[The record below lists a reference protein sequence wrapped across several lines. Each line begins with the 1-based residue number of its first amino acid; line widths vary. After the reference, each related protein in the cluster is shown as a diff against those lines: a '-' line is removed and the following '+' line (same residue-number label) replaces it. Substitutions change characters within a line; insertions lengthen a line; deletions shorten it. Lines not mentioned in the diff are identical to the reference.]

1 MTTVTVTTR
10 AQILRNTAAFTSAVL
25 SQSELRRRL
34 VATLLRGNPASDQKQ
49 LNLAADTLESAIS
62 FSSAALRSSSLSLA
76 EKLLLPLSDFP
87 LSSLLLSLIHALRN
101 RPTESA
107 TCLLRIFLSDNASL
121 ARSEIAPALY
131 ERLFSLHLFPVFRW
145 FDDHRTRILSTSS
158 RGDADDC
165 DCEYSVSVVLP
176 CTKVLS
182 KMSEEQAAKLREV
195 EREYEE
201 VLDQNCRVLAAYF
214 NEVLVCENG
223 DAAVSPPSLVLKS
236 CGGGG
241 GGGRE
246 ERKEEKMQPSV
257 MENGRYNPIW
267 SERDVSTEYLS
278 RSSSGRSS
286 HSPFYPQRVFYGGV
300 LKPQQQ
306 PSKSSTTPVYLK
318 LNLNAETDFSL
329 DESLL
334 SSSSDSEAENE
345 EKDKSS
351 ALLEPRQSHIQEQML
366 TIFEQSRGSPDY
378 PMTDCDTPLHGIG
391 KNAPPK
397 DFVCPITSHIFDDPV
412 TLETGQTYER
422 KAIEEWFNRG
432 NSTCPIT
439 RQKLQ
444 NTQLPKTNYVLK
456 RLIASWEER
465 NPHLVPPPYESLY
478 EDTDA
483 VVKLTM
489 PSTSPNCVITQATV
503 DGMMSELRCA
513 INNLYMSEVLQE
525 SEMAVLQI
533 EKFWRGVNLGV
544 DIHSMLSKPAIIN
557 GFMEILFNSVEPQVL
572 QAAVFL
578 LAEMGSRDNAVV
590 KTLTR
595 VDTDVE
601 CIMALFKNGL
611 TEAVVLLYLLNP
623 SAMDLAEMAVVE
635 ALITVFNKK
644 EEELVKMCLKPKT
657 AAVLL
662 LTRIIGSSEE
672 IIASSVVN
680 TLFSEKAIG
689 IVVGSLG
696 AELVKERIAAVEI
709 LLRCME
715 EDGTCRNNIADKAE
729 LLPLLETLV
738 GATDGDR
745 FKIINFFFELVKLNR
760 RTFNE
765 QILHIIKEEGPFSTM
780 HTLLIYLQTSRQDHC
795 PVMAG
800 LLLQLDLLV
809 EPRKMSIYRE
819 EAMDTLISCLR
830 NTDFPV
836 TQLAVADTIISLQ
849 GTFDFSGSPLIREI
863 LLKRAGV
870 NISST
875 ILVQVDQISSISPE
889 IDITPVK
896 SFETLPVLWLCAF
909 FLPNILIDTL
919 FFVLRQQEEEKA
931 ADEWERRIASV
942 LVSHEFGSLFEALA
956 DGMKSRNTELRS
968 ACFISATWLI
978 YMLTMLPD
986 TGIQVAARACLL
998 KQFIAKLNSAKNVED
1013 RILSML
1019 AVNSFLHFS
1028 DGLGDLTSYT
1038 KDILKALRELK
1049 RLCPLAS
1056 KMLKVLVDEN
1066 ESKADIW
1073 IHKELIKEDCREN
1086 GEVLSV
1092 ICFKDKFFSG
1102 HADGTIKVWTLK
1114 DNLFDL
1120 VQEIQEHTKAVT
1132 KLVISESGDRLYSG
1146 SLDRTAKVWSIGKA
1160 AIHCEEVHDMKDQI
1174 HNLIVTNSLA
1184 CFIPQ
1189 GTGIKVRSLNGESKL
1204 LNSSK
1209 YVRCL
1214 AHVNGKLY
1222 CGCHDSSVQ
1231 EIHLATGTVNTI
1243 QNGYKRLLGK
1253 AYPIHA
1259 LQIHG
1264 ELIYAAGSSLDGSAV
1279 KIWNNSNYS
1288 MVGSLQIG
1296 SEVRAMAV
1304 SSELIYLGCK
1314 GGTVEIWDKKKHNRV
1329 DTLQMGTNCK
1339 VNCMALDSNEEV
1351 LVIGTSDGQIQV
1363 PSLGNELKEA
1373 QSTGTARLER
1383 MNLP

>member
-10 AQILRNTAAFTSAVL
+10 AQILRHTAAFTSALL
-25 SQSELRRRL
+25 SQSQLRRRL
-34 VATLLRGNPASDQKQ
+34 VATLLRHTPPSDQKH
-49 LNLAADTLESAIS
+49 LNLAADTLENAIS
-62 FSSAALRSSSLSLA
+62 FSSPALRSSSLSLA
-76 EKLLLPLSDFP
+76 EKLLLPLPDFP

-107 TCLLRIFLSDNASL
+107 TFLLRIFHSNNASL

-145 FDDHRTRILSTSS
+145 FDDHRTQILSTSS
-158 RGDADDC
+158 RDDADDC
-165 DCEYSVSVVLP
+165 DCDYSVSVVLP
-176 CTKVLS
+176 CAKVLS
-182 KMSEEQAAKLREV
+182 KMSEEQATKLREV

-201 VLDQNCRVLAAYF
+201 VLDQNCRVLATYF
-214 NEVLVCENG
+214 KEVLACENG
-223 DAAVSPPSLVLKS
+223 DAAVSPPSLILKS
-236 CGGGG
+236 S
-241 GGGRE
+241 GRE
-246 ERKEEKMQPSV
+246 DRKEEMTQMNV
-257 MENGRYNPIW
+257 MANGRYNPIW
-267 SERDVSTEYLS
+267 SEREVSIEFLS
-278 RSSSGRSS
+278 RSSSSRSS
-286 HSPFYPQRVFYGGV
+286 HAPFYPQRVFSGV
-300 LKPQQQ
+300 LKPQNS
-306 PSKSSTTPVYLK
+306 SKSSTTPVYLK
-318 LNLNAETDFSL
+318 LNSTAEIDFSL

-345 EKDKSS
+345 EKDKNI
-351 ALLEPRQSHIQEQML
+351 ALLDPRQSQIQEQML
-366 TIFEQSRGSPDY
+366 TIFKQSRGSPDY
-378 PMTDCDTPLHGIG
+378 HMADCETPLHGNG
-391 KNAPPK
+391 KHAPPK

-439 RQKLQ
+439 RQNLQ

-456 RLIASWEER
+456 RLIASWKER
-465 NPHLVPPPYESLY
+465 NSHLVPPPYESPY
-478 EDTDA
+478 EDTEA
-483 VVKLTM
+483 VVKSTM
-489 PSTSPNCVITQATV
+489 PSTSPNSVITQATV

-533 EKFWRGVNLGV
+533 EKFWRGVDLGV

-595 VDTDVE
+595 VDTDME

-623 SAMDLAEMAVVE
+623 SNMDLAEMAVVE
-635 ALITVFNKK
+635 SLITVFNKK

-657 AAVLL
+657 ASVLL
-662 LTRIIGSSEE
+662 LARIIGSSEE

-689 IVVGSLG
+689 IIVGSLG
-696 AELVKERIAAVEI
+696 ADLAKERIAAVEI

-715 EDGTCRNNIADKAE
+715 EDGTCRNNIAEKAE
-729 LLPLLETLV
+729 LSPLLETLI

-745 FKIINFFFELVKLNR
+745 FKIIKFFTELVKLNR

-780 HTLLIYLQTSRQDHC
+780 HTLLIYLQTALQDQC

-836 TQLAVADTIISLQ
+836 TQLAAADTIMSLQ
-849 GTFDFSGSPLIREI
+849 GSFDFAGSPLIREV
-863 LLKRAGV
+863 LLKRAG
-870 NISST
+870 IKKSST
-875 ILVQVDQISSISPE
+875 SLVQVDQISNFSPD
-889 IDITPVK
+889 IDITP
-896 SFETLPVLWLCAF
+896 
-909 FLPNILIDTL
+909 
-919 FFVLRQQEEEKA
+919 EEEKA
-931 ADEWERRIASV
+931 ADDWERRIASV
-942 LVSHEFGSLFEALA
+942 LVSHEFGTLFEALA
-956 DGMKSRNTELRS
+956 DGIKSRNPELRS

-978 YMLTMLPD
+978 YMLTILPD

-998 KQFIAKLNSAKNVED
+998 KQFIAKLNSAKDVED
-1013 RILSML
+1013 RILSVL

-1038 KDILKALRELK
+1038 KDILKGLRELK
-1049 RLCPLAS
+1049 RFCPLAS
-1056 KMLKVLVDEN
+1056 KMQKVLVDEN

-1073 IHKELIKEDCREN
+1073 IHKELIKEDCSEN

-1102 HADGTIKVWTLK
+1102 HTDGTIKVWTLK

-1120 VQEIQEHTKAVT
+1120 LQEIQEHTKAVT
-1132 KLVISESGDRLYSG
+1132 NLVISESGDRLYSG
-1146 SLDRTAKVWSIGKA
+1146 SLDRTAKVKFSTVTLASMCCFVKEQVWSIGKA
-1160 AIHCEEVHDMKDQI
+1160 AIHCIQVHDMKDQI

-1189 GTGIKVRSLNGESKL
+1189 GTGIKVLSLNGESKL

-1209 YVRCL
+1209 YVKCL
-1214 AHVNGKLY
+1214 AHVHGKLY

-1253 AYPIHA
+1253 ANPIHA

-1264 ELIYAAGSSLDGSAV
+1264 ELIYAAGASLDGSAI

-1288 MVGSLQIG
+1288 MVGSLQTG

-1314 GGTVEIWDKKKHNRV
+1314 GG
-1329 DTLQMGTNCK
+1329 
-1339 VNCMALDSNEEV
+1339 
-1351 LVIGTSDGQIQV
+1351 
-1363 PSLGNELKEA
+1363 LGNELKEDA
-1373 QSTGTARLER
+1373 QSTGTAKHR
-1383 MNLP
+1383 

>member
-1 MTTVTVTTR
+1 MARAKQGSHWSFQKLPSESSNSGKLNPITVTSYSYTPRTDQSFTHSPATMTTVTVTTR
-10 AQILRNTAAFTSAVL
+10 AQILRHTAAFTSSVL

-34 VATLLRGNPASDQKQ
+34 IATLLRDTPLSDQKH

-62 FSSAALRSSSLSLA
+62 FSSPPTRSSSLSLA
-76 EKLLLPLSDFP
+76 EKLLLPLPDFP
-87 LSSLLLSLIHALRN
+87 LSSLLLSLIHALRS

-107 TCLLRIFLSDNASL
+107 VSLLRIFHSNNNASL

-131 ERLFSLHLFPVFRW
+131 ECLFSLHLFPVFRW
-145 FDDHRTRILSTSS
+145 FDDQRTRILSSS
-158 RGDADDC
+158 RNDD
-165 DCEYSVSVVLP
+165 DYIYSVTSEEYSVLLP
-176 CTKVLS
+176 CAKVLS

-195 EREYEE
+195 EREYED
-201 VLDQNCRVLAAYF
+201 VLNQNCMVLAEYF
-214 NEVLVCENG
+214 KEVLVNENG
-223 DAAVSPPSLVLKS
+223 DAAVVSPPSLVLKS
-236 CGGGG
+236 AAEDGHGGG
-241 GGGRE
+241 E
-246 ERKEEKMQPSV
+246 IRKEEMMQMNV
-257 MENGRYNPIW
+257 LENGRYNNPIW
-267 SERDVSTEYLS
+267 SEREASIEFLSPSTSS
-278 RSSSGRSS
+278 RSSQA
-286 HSPFYPQRVFYGGV
+286 PFYPQRVLSRI
-300 LKPQQQ
+300 LKPQKA
-306 PSKSSTTPVYLK
+306 SKTWTTPVYL
-318 LNLNAETDFSL
+318 NSTADTDFSL

-334 SSSSDSEAENE
+334 SSSSDSEAENDE
-345 EKDKSS
+345 EKDKTV
-351 ALLEPRQSHIQEQML
+351 ALLEPRQSQIKEQMP
-366 TIFEQSRGSPDY
+366 TIFKQSRGSPDY
-378 PMTDCDTPLHGIG
+378 PMADLDTPLHGIG
-391 KNAPPK
+391 KHAHPK
-397 DFVCPITSHIFDDPV
+397 DFVCPITSYIFDDPV

-432 NSTCPIT
+432 NLTCPIT

-456 RLIASWEER
+456 RLIASWKDR
-465 NPHLVPPPYESLY
+465 NPHLVPPSYEIPYE
-478 EDTDA
+478 ETEEA
-483 VVKLTM
+483 VKLTI
-489 PSTSPNCVITQATV
+489 PSTSPNSVITQATV

-533 EKFWRGVNLGV
+533 EKFWRGVNVGV

-572 QAAVFL
+572 QASVFL
-578 LAEMGSRDNAVV
+578 LAEMGSRDNAVI

-595 VDTDVE
+595 VDSDVE

-623 SAMDLAEMAVVE
+623 STVNLAEMAIVE
-635 ALITVFNKK
+635 SLITVFNKK
-644 EEELVKMCLKPKT
+644 EEDLVKMCLKPKT

-662 LTRIIGSSEE
+662 LARIIGGSEE
-672 IIASSVVN
+672 IISSSVVN

-689 IVVGSLG
+689 TIVGSLG
-696 AELVKERIAAVEI
+696 ANLAKERIAAVEI

-715 EDGTCRNNIADKAE
+715 EDGTSRNNIADKAE
-729 LLPLLETLV
+729 LTPLLETLI

-745 FKIINFFFELVKLNR
+745 FKIIQFFSELVKLNR

-780 HTLLIYLQTSRQDHC
+780 HTLLIYLQTALQDQC

-830 NTDFPV
+830 NADFPV
-836 TQLAVADTIISLQ
+836 TQLAAADTVISLQ
-849 GTFDFSGSPLIREI
+849 GSFDFSGNPLTREV
-863 LLKRAGV
+863 LLKRAG
-870 NISST
+870 IEKSSRS
-875 ILVQVDQISSISPE
+875 LV
-889 IDITPVK
+889 
-896 SFETLPVLWLCAF
+896 
-909 FLPNILIDTL
+909 
-919 FFVLRQQEEEKA
+919 QEEEKA
-931 ADEWERRIASV
+931 ADDWERRIASV
-942 LVSHEFGSLFEALA
+942 LVSHEFGTLFEALA
-956 DGMKSRNTELRS
+956 DGMKSRNPELRS

-978 YMLTMLPD
+978 YMLTILPD

-998 KQFIAKLNSAKNVED
+998 KQFIAKLNSTKDVED

-1019 AVNSFLHFS
+1019 ALNSFLHFS

-1038 KDILKALRELK
+1038 KDIIKGLRELK
-1049 RLCPLAS
+1049 RSCPLAT
-1056 KMLKVLVDEN
+1056 KMLKVLVEEN

-1073 IHKELIKEDCREN
+1073 IHTQLIKEDCSEN

-1102 HADGTIKVWTLK
+1102 HTDGTIKVWTLK
-1114 DNLFDL
+1114 DNLFYL
-1120 VQEIQEHTKAVT
+1120 LQEIQEHTKAVT
-1132 KLVISESGDRLYSG
+1132 NLVILESDDRLYSG
-1146 SLDRTAKVWSIGKA
+1146 SLDRTAKV
-1160 AIHCEEVHDMKDQI
+1160 HDMKDQI
-1174 HNLIVTNSLA
+1174 HNLVVTNSLA

-1189 GTGIKVRSLNGESKL
+1189 GTGVKVQSLNGESKL

-1209 YVRCL
+1209 YVKCL
-1214 AHVNGKLY
+1214 AHVHGKLY

-1243 QNGYKRLLGK
+1243 QSGYKRLLGK
-1253 AYPIHA
+1253 ANPIHA

-1264 ELIYAAGSSLDGSAV
+1264 ELVYAAGSNLDGSAI

-1288 MVGSLQIG
+1288 MVGSLQTG
-1296 SEVRAMAV
+1296 SDVRAMAV

-1314 GGTVEIWDKKKHNRV
+1314 GGTLEIWDKKKHNRV
-1329 DTLQMGTNCK
+1329 DTLQMGTNCR
-1339 VNCMALDSNEEV
+1339 VNCMALDGNGEV
-1351 LVIGTSDGQIQV
+1351 LVIGTSDGQIQLLNLWLTAG
-1363 PSLGNELKEA
+1363 LGNELKEDA
-1373 QSTGTARLER
+1373 ESATVQEDIDETYLDI
-1383 MNLP
+1383 

>member
-10 AQILRNTAAFTSAVL
+10 AQILRHTAAFTSSVL

-34 VATLLRGNPASDQKQ
+34 IATLLRDTPFSDQKH

-62 FSSAALRSSSLSLA
+62 FSSPALRFSSLSLA
-76 EKLLLPLSDFP
+76 EKLLLPLPDFP

-107 TCLLRIFLSDNASL
+107 VSLLRIFHSNASL

-145 FDDHRTRILSTSS
+145 FDDQRTRILSTSRNDS
-158 RGDADDC
+158 D
-165 DCEYSVSVVLP
+165 YSVTSEEYSVVLP
-176 CTKVLS
+176 CAKVLS

-195 EREYEE
+195 ERDYEE
-201 VLDQNCRVLAAYF
+201 VLNQNCMVLAEYF
-214 NEVLVCENG
+214 KEVLVNENG
-223 DAAVSPPSLVLKS
+223 DAAAISPPSLVLKS
-236 CGGGG
+236 AAEDGRGGV
-241 GGGRE
+241 E
-246 ERKEEKMQPSV
+246 NRKEEMMKMSV
-257 MENGRYNPIW
+257 LENGRYNPIW
-267 SERDVSTEYLS
+267 SEREASIEFLSPSSSS
-278 RSSSGRSS
+278 RSSQV
-286 HSPFYPQRVFYGGV
+286 PFYPQRVFSRI
-300 LKPQQQ
+300 LKPQKA
-306 PSKSSTTPVYLK
+306 SKTWTTPVYL
-318 LNLNAETDFSL
+318 NSTTADTDFSL

-334 SSSSDSEAENE
+334 SSSSDSEAENDE
-345 EKDKSS
+345 EKDKTV
-351 ALLEPRQSHIQEQML
+351 ALLEPRQSQIKERML
-366 TIFEQSRGSPDY
+366 SIFKQSRGSPDY
-378 PMTDCDTPLHGIG
+378 PMADFDTPLHGIG
-391 KNAPPK
+391 KHAPPK

-432 NSTCPIT
+432 NITCPIT

-456 RLIASWEER
+456 RLIASWKDR
-465 NPHLVPPPYESLY
+465 NPHLVPPPCESPY
-478 EDTDA
+478 EDTDEA
-483 VVKLTM
+483 VVIPTTL
-489 PSTSPNCVITQATV
+489 PSTSPNSVITQATV

-533 EKFWRGVNLGV
+533 DKFWRGVNVGV

-572 QAAVFL
+572 QASVFL
-578 LAEMGSRDNAVV
+578 LAEMGSRDNAVI

-601 CIMALFKNGL
+601 CIKALFKNGL

-623 SAMDLAEMAVVE
+623 STMSLAEMAIVE
-635 ALITVFNKK
+635 SLITVFNKK
-644 EEELVKMCLKPKT
+644 EEDLVKMCLKPKT

-662 LTRIIGSSEE
+662 LARIVGSSEE

-680 TLFSEKAIG
+680 TLFSEKTIG
-689 IVVGSLG
+689 TIVGSLG
-696 AELVKERIAAVEI
+696 ADLAKERIAAVEI

-729 LLPLLETLV
+729 LSPILETLI

-745 FKIINFFFELVKLNR
+745 FKIIQFFFELVKLNR
-760 RTFNE
+760 RTFIE

-780 HTLLIYLQTSRQDHC
+780 HTLLIYLQTALQDQC

-836 TQLAVADTIISLQ
+836 TQLAAADTIISLQ
-849 GTFDFSGSPLIREI
+849 GSFDFSGNPRTREV
-863 LLKRAGV
+863 LLKRAG
-870 NISST
+870 IEKSSRS
-875 ILVQVDQISSISPE
+875 LVQVDQINNFSPE
-889 IDITPVK
+889 IDITP
-896 SFETLPVLWLCAF
+896 
-909 FLPNILIDTL
+909 
-919 FFVLRQQEEEKA
+919 EEEKA
-931 ADEWERRIASV
+931 ADDWERRIASV
-942 LVSHEFGSLFEALA
+942 LVSHEFGTLFEALA
-956 DGMKSRNTELRS
+956 DGMKSRNPELRS
-968 ACFISATWLI
+968 ACFILATWLI
-978 YMLTMLPD
+978 YMLTILPD
-986 TGIQVAARACLL
+986 TGIHVAARACLL
-998 KQFIAKLNSAKNVED
+998 KQFIAKLNCAKDVED

-1019 AVNSFLHFS
+1019 ALNSFLHFS
-1028 DGLGDLTSYT
+1028 DGFGDLTSFT
-1038 KDILKALRELK
+1038 KDIIKGLRELK
-1049 RLCPLAS
+1049 RSCPLAT
-1056 KMLKVLVDEN
+1056 KMLKVLVEEN
-1066 ESKADIW
+1066 ESKAEIW
-1073 IHKELIKEDCREN
+1073 IHKELIKEDCSEN

-1092 ICFKDKFFSG
+1092 ICFKGKFFSG
-1102 HADGTIKVWTLK
+1102 HTDGTMKVWTLK
-1114 DNLFDL
+1114 DNLFCL
-1120 VQEIQEHTKAVT
+1120 MQEIQEHTKAVT
-1132 KLVISESGDRLYSG
+1132 NLVISESDDRLYSG
-1146 SLDRTAKVWSIGKA
+1146 SLDRTARVWSIGKA
-1160 AIHCEEVHDMKDQI
+1160 AIHCVQVHDMKDQI
-1174 HNLIVTNSLA
+1174 HNLVVTNSLS

-1189 GTGIKVRSLNGESKL
+1189 GTGVKVQSLNGESKL

-1209 YVRCL
+1209 YVKCL
-1214 AHVNGKLY
+1214 AHVHGKLY

-1243 QNGYKRLLGK
+1243 QSGYKRLLGK
-1253 AYPIHA
+1253 ANPIHA

-1264 ELIYAAGSSLDGSAV
+1264 ELIYAAGSSLDGSAI

-1288 MVGSLQIG
+1288 IVGSLQTG
-1296 SEVRAMAV
+1296 SDVRAMEV

-1314 GGTVEIWDKKKHNRV
+1314 GGTVEIWDKKKHKRV
-1329 DTLQMGTNCK
+1329 DTLQMGTNCR

-1351 LVIGTSDGQIQV
+1351 LVIGTSDGQIQAW
-1363 PSLGNELKEA
+1363 G
-1373 QSTGTARLER
+1373 
-1383 MNLP
+1383 MN